1 MNLLNAGLENRVFAA
16 QNMNQTSSRSHI
28 ILTLGITHKDE
39 DKTIHSKLT
48 LIDLAGSERVRKT
61 SSTGVRL
68 DEAKSINQSLSALGN
83 VISSITNGNK
93 SHIPFR
99 SSTLTR
105 LLQTSLS
112 GDSKVVLI
120 ATVGPA
126 LSNGGESLSTLQF
139 ASRCKEIV
147 LMPQHDESR
156 DEPLDAPISVTLVEA
171 MKREEAL
178 KARIE

>member
-1 MNLLNAGLENRVFAA
+1 V
-16 QNMNQTSSRSHI
+16 
-28 ILTLGITHKDE
+28 LTLSIDYTAFG
-39 DKTIHSKLT
+39 KTIHSKLT

-68 DEAKSINQSLSALGN
+68 DEAKSINTSLSALGN
-83 VISSITNGNK
+83 VISAITNGNIK
-93 SHIPFR
+93 HIPFR
-99 SSTLTR
+99 ESKLTR

-126 LSNGGESLSTLQF
+126 FVNGGESLSTLQF

-147 LMPQHDESR
+147 LIPQYNESFE
-156 DEPLDAPISVTLVEA
+156 EPQDSPISVTLVEA

-178 KARIE
+178 KARIEELE